1 MSGPKQLPHDSGAE
15 DSGTRTID
23 LLRKIQAES
32 VDPKAISKIDRQQL
46 VVVLMAD
53 GMSNAEMAQL
63 LGVADRTIERD
74 KKSIR
79 TGNAIAKDPGLLEQM
94 VGRLMAEAEV
104 SIQHIRKA
112 IRGKGVSASVRVEGA
127 QRCIQ
132 ILFDLVKSFQS
143 LGYLPTATQKVEA
156 ELTHHLGEVPSYSEL
171 REQLGQI
178 QMVAKKEGDLDG
190 TVSKNILVIE
200 GQLNQA
206 DLATKIEGL
215 ASSITED
222 PIDETE

>member
-1 MSGPKQLPHDSGAE
+1 MSAPKQLPHDSGAE
-15 DSGTRTID
+15 EGGTRTID
-23 LLRKIQAES
+23 LLRKIQAGS

-63 LGVADRTIERD
+63 LGVTDRTIERD
-74 KKSIR
+74 RKSIR
-79 TGNAIAKDPGLLEQM
+79 TGNAITKDPGLLGQM
-94 VGRLMAEAEV
+94 VGRLMAETEV
-104 SIQHIRKA
+104 ASQHIRKA
-112 IRGKGVSASVRVEGA
+112 IRGKGVSAAVKVEGEH
-127 QRCIQ
+127 RCIQ
-132 ILFDLVKSFQS
+132 ILFDLTKSWQS
-143 LGYLPTATQKVEA
+143 LGYLPIATQKVEA

-178 QMVAKKEGDLDG
+178 QMVAKKEADLDG
-190 TVSKNILVIE
+190 AVSKNLLLLE